1 MISITVLYIALYCLK
16 TKFNSDIILKVET
29 VSWFFLINVLHKSI
43 FFFIRASFYTTTQ
56 WKTVPLIDKECTLMN
71 TTMPY
76 IMQKPSCMKYSCNV
90 LLFLK
95 KIKKIK
101 LMVNAGWFLQYL
113 ARAWDF
119 FFFLVSDFRFP
130 LSPHKLYFNFY
141 PILLNNQVNNF
152 NLYYNIFC
160 LLLCIWQPTVCNLLE
175 FVVL

>member
-43 FFFIRASFYTTTQ
+43 FFFIWASFYTTTQ

-95 KIKKIK
+95 KIKKNKTDGECWLIFAIFSK
-101 LMVNAGWFLQYL
+101 GLG
-113 ARAWDF
+113 F
-119 FFFLVSDFRFP
+119 FFFSFLILDFLCHHISYILTFT
-130 LSPHKLYFNFY
+130 LFY
-141 PILLNNQVNNF
+141 
-152 NLYYNIFC
+152 
-160 LLLCIWQPTVCNLLE
+160 
-175 FVVL
+175 

>member
-101 LMVNAGWFLQYL
+101 PMVNAGWFLQYL

-119 FFFLVSDFRFP
+119 FFFSFLILDFLCHHISYILTFT
-130 LSPHKLYFNFY
+130 LFY
-141 PILLNNQVNNF
+141 
-152 NLYYNIFC
+152 
-160 LLLCIWQPTVCNLLE
+160 WTTK
-175 FVVL
+175 

>member
-119 FFFLVSDFRFP
+119 FFFSFLILDFLCHHISYILTFT
-130 LSPHKLYFNFY
+130 LFY
-141 PILLNNQVNNF
+141 
-152 NLYYNIFC
+152 
-160 LLLCIWQPTVCNLLE
+160 WTTK
-175 FVVL
+175 